1 METLSGVEES
11 RRQGEIW
18 TGNIHMDEHTKETT
32 RNEKEIQE
40 LRGGT
45 HLCYEVGG
53 QRNPQKGARRKLR
66 GCGAPRKVFQE
77 GWSY

>member
-1 METLSGVEES
+1 MKMLSRIEES
-11 RRQGEIW
+11 RRQGESW
-18 TGNIHMDEHTKETT
+18 AGNIHMDEITKGMT
-32 RNEKEIQE
+32 RNEKKIQE

-66 GCGAPRKVFQE
+66 GCGTSRKVF
-77 GWSY
+77 